1 MEQLITQQQQSQ
13 STKDKKN
20 DCRVCLTPKEATIS
34 LLILFHDLS
43 LQLSSKEI
51 KTTNSLGSNTHSDTL
66 SQKQN
71 NLYTSLNHL
80 PQTVSSLSN
89 ITDSFCLSYC
99 PRTPPSRSNSITLS
113 SSQIQSIAI
122 PSPSL
127 QGTEFRQTLL
137 TPFTQMYSFPT
148 LPRSRSI
155 STTTES
161 QCKHQQQHFRRLSTP
176 YLS

>member
-1 MEQLITQQQQSQ
+1 MFVVNCVIIVVLLRTHKDSFQMEQLITQQQQSQ

-20 DCRVCLTPKEATIS
+20 DCRVCLTLKEATIS

-99 PRTPPSRSNSITLS
+99 PRTTPSRSNSITLFS
-113 SSQIQSIAI
+113 S
-122 PSPSL
+122 
-127 QGTEFRQTLL
+127 
-137 TPFTQMYSFPT
+137 
-148 LPRSRSI
+148 
-155 STTTES
+155 
-161 QCKHQQQHFRRLSTP
+161 
-176 YLS
+176 